1 MAAGSQAR
9 LREPTQP
16 QEETMSSYDSN
27 QRRPYDAR
35 IGAPPSAAIDAGLRA
50 YMLRV
55 YNYMAGGLAVTGIVA
70 YVAASSGFYQA
81 IAGTPLIWLVMLAP
95 LGFVLALSF
104 GIQRMSAGTAAVLFW
119 IYAAVMGLSLGSIFL
134 VFTGASIAR
143 VFFITAAT
151 YGAMSVYG
159 YTTRT
164 DLSGF
169 GSFLMMGLIG
179 VVIASI
185 VNIFVGS
192 SALQF
197 AISIIGVLVFVGLT
211 AYDTQRIKAMY
222 LESDTDE
229 LEGKKAILGALS
241 LYLDFINLFMMLL
254 QLFGARRT
262 D

>member
-1 MAAGSQAR
+1 MSYYDSGNR
-9 LREPTQP
+9 R
-16 QEETMSSYDSN
+16 SSY
-27 QRRPYDAR
+27 
-35 IGAPPSAAIDAGLRA
+35 GMGVPPSVSAQIDAGLRA
-50 YMLRV
+50 HMQRV
-55 YNYMAGGLAVTGIVA
+55 YSYMAGGLALTGIVA
-70 YVAASSGFYQA
+70 YAAAASGFYQA
-81 IAGTPLIWLVMLAP
+81 IAATPLIWLIMLAP

-104 GIQRMSAGTAAVLFW
+104 GIQRMSTETAMALFW
-119 IYAAVMGLSLGSIFL
+119 TYAAVMGLSLGSIFL

-179 VVIASI
+179 IVIASL
-185 VNIFVGS
+185 VNLFLKSDG
-192 SALQF
+192 LQF

-222 LESDTDE
+222 LESDTAE
-229 LEGKKAILGALS
+229 AEGKKAILGALS

-254 QLFGARRT
+254 QLFGARRN